1 MTTSN
6 RILIAGWKHELD
18 EIKSIASSFKNVRA
32 IVFDSNGQVLLPT
45 ENDDNIDFL
54 SIDQSQ
60 FTHREPLLK
69 APSELAL
76 WLFKWPSFDSIYC
89 SRHAGLGYFI
99 HSLRKTV
106 EHCHHWDIR
115 WFGQKSVQKEYV
127 DKKRFIDKEGLLLS
141 YIEEHQE
148 IELFHNF
155 TAREQIAI
163 SDLAII
169 IPFHNRIDYLPLTL
183 SSLNQQ
189 GEDLDVVI
197 VNDASSKAEREKLE
211 ALVIDARFSNINI
224 KIVDS
229 DVPLGASNA
238 RNKGVAN
245 TSREFVFFLDDDDI
259 LAPNALHLCCNA
271 MAKERA
277 DVVTVAFSFFEGHGV
292 PDYENGKGMLIQFH
306 DAMDWSS
313 ALLYN
318 CVGGISALYRKS
330 VFEKVNGF
338 QCSEFAGE
346 EDWQLILKLSMSGK
360 AVTNI
365 PIPLLWY
372 RNTPFSLSKK
382 MLRYESRQQ
391 LCSLYKNVLP
401 EPLSNLAEF
410 VTYTQHRNKSTFDEL
425 AMLGWELYPHKE
437 KPIYIYGGGELGRA
451 VLTFLKT
458 LQPSVTIELVID
470 RNAAYIKEV
479 MGFSVV
485 TLDECIFKDDAVVV
499 IASLSFVD
507 DIAAQLPPFIKHV
520 VRMDLSQKN

>member
-1 MTTSN
+1 MTTTN

-18 EIKSIASSFKNVRA
+18 EIQAIASSLKNVYA
-32 IVFDSNGQVLLPT
+32 IVFDSNGQVFVPT
-45 ENDDNIDFL
+45 ENDDNIEFL
-54 SIDQSQ
+54 SIEQSQ
-60 FTHREPLLK
+60 YTHRELVLK

-76 WLFKWPSFDSIYC
+76 WLFKWPLFDSIYC

-106 EHCHHWDIR
+106 DHCHHWDIR
-115 WFGQKSVQKEYV
+115 WFGRKLVQKEYMN
-127 DKKRFIDKEGLLLS
+127 KKRFLDREGLLLD

-148 IELFHNF
+148 RELSQNNVVQ
-155 TAREQIAI
+155 EQIAI

-197 VNDASSKAEREKLE
+197 VNDASSETEREKLE
-211 ALVIDARFSNINI
+211 TLVSDARFSNINI
-224 KIVDS
+224 KIIDS
-229 DVPLGASNA
+229 DIPLGASNA
-238 RNKGVAN
+238 RNKGVASTN
-245 TSREFVFFLDDDDI
+245 REFVFFLDDDDI

-271 MAKERA
+271 MVKERA
-277 DVVTVAFSFFEGHGV
+277 DVVTVAFSFFDGDGV
-292 PDYENGKGMLIQFH
+292 PDCENGKGMLIQFH

-330 VFEKVNGF
+330 VFEEVNGF

-360 AVTNI
+360 TITNI

-410 VTYTQHRNKSTFDEL
+410 VTSTQHMNKSTFDEL
-425 AMLGWELYPHKE
+425 AMLGWELYPYKE

-451 VLTFLKT
+451 VLTFLKA
-458 LQPSVTIELVID
+458 LKPSVKIELVID
-470 RNAAYIKEV
+470 RNAKFIKEV
-479 MGFSVV
+479 MGYRVV
-485 TLDECIFKDDAVVV
+485 TLDECIFKNNAVVI
-499 IASLSFVD
+499 IASMSFVD
-507 DIAAQLPPFIKHV
+507 EIVALLPAAVQHV
-520 VRMDLSQKN
+520 VRLKK

>member
-1 MTTSN
+1 MTTTN

-18 EIKSIASSFKNVRA
+18 EIHAIASSLKNVCA
-32 IVFDSNGQVLLPT
+32 IVFDSNGQVFVPT
-45 ENDDNIDFL
+45 ENDDNIEFL
-54 SIDQSQ
+54 SIEQSQ
-60 FTHREPLLK
+60 YTHRQLVLK

-76 WLFKWPSFDSIYC
+76 WLFKWPLFDSIYC
-89 SRHAGLGYFI
+89 SRHAGLGFFI

-106 EHCHHWDIR
+106 EHCHHWDIQ

-148 IELFHNF
+148 RELSQNNV
-155 TAREQIAI
+155 AQEQIAI
-163 SDLAII
+163 SDFAII

-189 GEDLDVVI
+189 GEDLDVLI
-197 VNDASSKAEREKLE
+197 VNDASSETEREKLE
-211 ALVIDARFSNINI
+211 ALVSEARFSNINI

-229 DVPLGASNA
+229 DIPLGASNA
-238 RNKGVAN
+238 RNKGVASTN
-245 TSREFVFFLDDDDI
+245 REFVFFLDDDDI
-259 LAPNALHLCCNA
+259 LAPNALQLCCNA
-271 MAKERA
+271 MVRERA
-277 DVVTVAFSFFEGHGV
+277 DVVTVAFSFFDGDGV
-292 PDYENGKGMLIQFH
+292 PDYENEKGMLIQFH

-330 VFEKVNGF
+330 AFEEVNGF

-360 AVTNI
+360 KITNI

-391 LCSLYKNVLP
+391 LCSLYKNVMP

-410 VTYTQHRNKSTFDEL
+410 VISTQHRSKSTFDEL

-437 KPIYIYGGGELGRA
+437 RPIYVYGGGELGRA

-458 LQPSVTIELVID
+458 LQPSVKIESVID
-470 RNAAYIKEV
+470 RNATFIEEI
-479 MGFSVV
+479 MGFRVV
-485 TLDECIFKDDAVVV
+485 TLDECIFEDDAVVV

-507 DIAAQLPPFIKHV
+507 DIAKQLPSYIKHV